1 MPEVNDEWIKE
12 QLEAAKV
19 KVGSGKAILALLEA
33 WKNIPKLSE
42 AMTEETL
49 SVFSTVARG
58 HNIKEEEKDDDYIWI
73 ALQPGQVTV
82 TDVVRIK
89 ADAYSGEAGPIHNGR
104 VGKVVGIR
112 YGEIYVKSTDGKS
125 PEIDGTPYSPYKLE
139 KRVKKA

>member
-12 QLEAAKV
+12 QLESAKV
-19 KVGSGKAILALLEA
+19 KIGSGKAILALLEA
-33 WKNIPKLSE
+33 WKKIPKLSDAMADE
-42 AMTEETL
+42 AL
-49 SVFSTVARG
+49 SVFSKLARG
-58 HNIKEEEKDDDYIWI
+58 HNIKEEDSDDNYIWI

-82 TDVVRIK
+82 ADVVRIK
-89 ADAYSGEAGPIHNGR
+89 ADAYSGDAGPIHNGR

-139 KRVKKA
+139 KRVRKN